1 MLDENGIKPVRTLQ
15 GIGIFALW
23 LFTAIVGL
31 LEINTVLRMA
41 VRVYGHFWGDFGFYG
56 SVLFPNSVRMFL
68 IVPLALLLIV
78 AVVGSG
84 EYSYRNFGE
93 PGVLRIFSW
102 IIAVELSILVL
113 AFYI

>member
-1 MLDENGIKPVRTLQ
+1 MLGSSEKILLHTFNYGFPV
-15 GIGIFALW
+15 
-23 LFTAIVGL
+23 VGL
-31 LEINTVLRMA
+31 LEISTVLRMA
-41 VRVYGHFWGDFGFYG
+41 VRIYGHFWGDFGFYG

-68 IVPLALLLIV
+68 IVPLAMLLIV

-84 EYSYRNFGE
+84 EYTYRNFGK
-93 PGVLRIFSW
+93 PGALRIFGW